1 RWTESDGEKTRVH
14 RLDGLTCPNLER
26 RWGHVFLSKASF
38 RGYCPQLNQAPRG
51 IVEQVRMER
60 PQASKNA
67 NTTPG
72 VANNPGAQET
82 EVGRL
87 LLIQGQPW
95 RHSIQGQSQ
104 PELHSTC

>member
-1 RWTESDGEKTRVH
+1 MKQKNLPVPASSATLSQAD
-14 RLDGLTCPNLER
+14 LTVRCP
-26 RWGHVFLSKASF
+26 GHHL
-38 RGYCPQLNQAPRG
+38 
-51 IVEQVRMER
+51 
-60 PQASKNA
+60 NA